1 MIIAVLLAT
10 LLALASFLFHFGV
23 LRGLSGSLASV
34 PMTNSIRILVIV
46 LAILTAHLLQVV
58 MYAIGFVVA
67 VDVFSI
73 GGFGG
78 RGVETHLDYL
88 YFSIVSFTS
97 LGLGD
102 VYPLGHLRLLTGV
115 EALNGLLLIAWSGS
129 FIYTAM
135 EWLWPWEPCAEPEGR
150 RSDN

>member
-1 MIIAVLLAT
+1 
-10 LLALASFLFHFGV
+10 
-23 LRGLSGSLASV
+23 
-34 PMTNSIRILVIV
+34 MTNSIRILVIV

-58 MYAIGFVVA
+58 VYAIGFVVA
-67 VDVFSI
+67 VEFFSI

-135 EWLWPWEPCAEPEGR
+135 EWLWPWEPCAEPKGR
-150 RSDN
+150 KSDN